1 MMTVDIYQID
11 MDRDNE
17 RVCFMSLDSLPNR
30 QNPTE
35 IDSSIYDAVYHGDV
49 EANNLEDVYRIFN
62 LEHPENYRGRSLSVS
77 DVVVVSAEDGEQKAY
92 YCDSF
97 GFKEVK
103 FNMEMAKEMQK
114 DTMKVVLLEPGKM
127 AKVVEMGTSLEAM
140 QQAVG
145 GMIEAY
151 YPFAEE
157 VCIVCNEEGKINGMP
172 LNRAVYA
179 EPEQMDLSYAQLK
192 NEFRMAEREGHHMSA
207 YIVFSQE
214 SFDQEYP
221 EESRTYEVSSNN
233 KAFQPNMGGYSIY
246 GSSLDGTD
254 RMVRLE
260 QYMAAE
266 LGGDQG
272 WKIERCYI
280 EEPNREM
287 IDIIAGPCFICDC
300 SGENFA
306 SLSKEQLDHYQQE
319 FKYPEQF
326 FRVDSEIKAVP
337 YTPEK
342 NQER

>member
-1 MMTVDIYQID
+1 
-11 MDRDNE
+11 
-17 RVCFMSLDSLPNR
+17 
-30 QNPTE
+30 
-35 IDSSIYDAVYHGDV
+35 
-49 EANNLEDVYRIFN
+49 
-62 LEHPENYRGRSLSVS
+62 
-77 DVVVVSAEDGEQKAY
+77 
-92 YCDSF
+92 
-97 GFKEVK
+97 
-103 FNMEMAKEMQK
+103 MEMAKELQE
-114 DTMKVVLLEPGKM
+114 DTMKVVLLEPGKL
-127 AKVVEMGTSLEAM
+127 AKVVEMKTSLEAM
-140 QQAVG
+140 QKAVG

-192 NEFRMAEREGHHMSA
+192 NEFRMAEREGQHMSA
-207 YIVFSQE
+207 YIVFSQD
-214 SFDQEYP
+214 SFDKEYS

-260 QYMAAE
+260 QFMAAE
-266 LGGDQG
+266 LGGDKG
-272 WKIERCYI
+272 WKIERCYL

-287 IDIIAGPCFICDC
+287 IDILAGPCFICDC

-306 SLSKEQLDHYQQE
+306 SLSKEQLDRYQQE

-337 YTPEK
+337 YSPEK